1 MIWYLLYP
9 FRGTAEA
16 PVLAETHPLRTAF
29 TRYGRYAASHV
40 VTTLLVSV
48 AVAAV
53 LIYPFPFLY
62 TTDFTNGASPLPEHA
77 WTDTLPLEDK
87 NRVEPDVIMR
97 SVWIHGNY
105 FQALNRN
112 VLLSALELQDELLGP
127 TVDFNPRRP
136 VVGSGEILNTT
147 TTDLTP
153 TQRDAYHVVNGLT
166 NESWFF
172 QSPLQYWSCS
182 SSNIERDDDIIATAN
197 ERRTQPTSV
206 NVTLRHSIVFSG
218 KRFQDR
224 QLVAADALVITL
236 VHHRNS
242 PVGRMW
248 QERVEALKQNTA
260 DSWEIF
266 DYSPNGKT
274 SELYEFQFRP
284 MSSQDVFLLG
294 LAYSLVLVYFLIS
307 LSKLRAVKSK
317 VGLMVTVIAQIV
329 LAIMSSF
336 TICAIFKIDL
346 SRIPRLGYPVVIF
359 SMSLE
364 NIFRLIN
371 SVILTP
377 SEDSTSNR
385 IGYAFGETAHIA
397 LVSVAQN
404 LLILYGLSKIVSPG
418 VSAFCTFAAVALIFD
433 FFYLSTFFLSVLSV
447 DVRRTELSDA
457 LAKASFRTQ
466 RSASDIQSR
475 QTWMDAM
482 LQGRIAMST
491 RIAGTIVM
499 VGFVLIAQWHF
510 FEHESV
516 IRILSRIIRIS
527 PKHKDLSLSSALTEV
542 HQGRSP
548 ASWLGLQD
556 HETARELIHVIR
568 PDAHSYIARVF
579 HPTIFVLTGSDRNVS
594 SNEPWFPP
602 AVYDFMRHQSAP
614 FVVTVIV
621 VAAAVRLL
629 MNYLLW
635 DELAESSRANGA
647 DHESLL
653 SVRTLNRGHALDVA
667 MLSACSDGHL
677 VSVGLDRIVRVWD
690 IKGGGKSYTL
700 GDDVDSA
707 MELFPV
713 LAICIDEDSHWLA
726 ILTSDKVLLWNL
738 GELGWGPSIRV
749 EADRHKPEAFFFA
762 NDEALAV
769 PPLVLIR
776 RDGFLTELR
785 VDQPEPVSYMLTKE
799 SAIASVG
806 FLTEKGESISY
817 SIDIF
822 DDADNKEGFPA
833 QVMVSTREGQ
843 VLVAS
848 QEGSSWTSEMV
859 HVGTS
864 RERELVSIQA
874 LPELG
879 FFLIIRSQTV
889 DLVDSQT
896 LKAIYTFKVDPI
908 QPKSMKCFHSRP
920 RRMRCGSVALWSF
933 TLAYLNTYT
942 RDLVVQTYSPQ
953 HEGESLCFCDPT
965 SPTRKTCCPWQRAK
979 ESRRV
984 IKNPGLWDALP
995 SGIMVGV
1002 RRKPGAKLRTDGHPP
1017 HQTLQPLNGLRR
1029 RHNIPQLSNA
1039 NGQIAQDNW
1048 EVWMFSHFGKQE
1060 TWETLPLCP
1069 KIEDDGHLYVNSLGP
1084 MVRVG
1089 RASLAVGLSN
1099 VIKVIM
1105 VGNERFETGDDSQPG
1120 DGMPAL
1126 SSRRRKGPS
1135 TLRGKATGHCGHC

>member
-9 FRGTAEA
+9 FRGTTEA
-16 PVLAETHPLRTAF
+16 PALAETHPLRTAL

-48 AVAAV
+48 AVASI
-53 LIYPFPFLY
+53 LMYPFPFLY
-62 TTDFTNGASPLPEHA
+62 TTDFTNGASPLPEDA
-77 WTDTLPLEDK
+77 WTGTLPLDDK
-87 NRVEPDVIMR
+87 NRIEPDVIMR
-97 SVWIHGNY
+97 SVWVHGNY
-105 FQALNRN
+105 FQALDRN

-127 TVDFNPRRP
+127 TVDFNPRSHIVDRDF
-136 VVGSGEILNTT
+136 LNATPS
-147 TTDLTP
+147 DLTP
-153 TQRDAYHVVNGLT
+153 AQRDAYHVVNGLT

-182 SSNIERDDDIIATAN
+182 RDNIERDDDIIATAN
-197 ERRTQPTSV
+197 EKKTQPTSV

-236 VHHRNS
+236 VHLRDS
-242 PVGRMW
+242 PVGRIW
-248 QERVEALKQNTA
+248 QEKVEALKHNTA
-260 DSWEIF
+260 DNWDIF
-266 DYSPNGKT
+266 EYSPNGKT

-284 MSSQDVFLLG
+284 MSSQDAISLW
-294 LAYSLVLVYFLIS
+294 LAYSLVLIYFLTS

-317 VGLMVTVIAQIV
+317 IGLMVTVIAQIA
-329 LAIMSSF
+329 LAILSSF
-336 TICAIFKIDL
+336 TVCAILKVDL

-385 IGYAFGETAHIA
+385 IGYAFGETGHIA
-397 LVSVAQN
+397 LVSVSQN
-404 LLILYGLSKIVSPG
+404 LLILYGLSRVVSSG
-418 VSAFCTFAAVALIFD
+418 VSAFCTFAAIALIFD

-457 LAKASFRTQ
+457 LAKASFRSQ
-466 RSASDIQSR
+466 RSASDLQSR
-475 QTWMDAM
+475 QSWIDAM

-516 IRILSRIIRIS
+516 LRILSRIIRIS
-527 PKHKDLSLSSALTEV
+527 PKHKDLSLSSPLTDV

-556 HETARELIHVIR
+556 HETARELINVIK
-568 PDAHSYIARVF
+568 PDAHSYIAKVF

-594 SNEPWFPP
+594 SSEPWFPP
-602 AVYDFMRHQSAP
+602 AVYDFIRHQSAP
-614 FVVTVIV
+614 FALTVIV

-635 DELAESSRANGA
+635 DELAESSRTGGANT
-647 DHESLL
+647 ESL
-653 SVRTLNRGHALDVA
+653 SVRTLSSGHALDVA

-677 VSVGLDRIVRVWD
+677 VSVGLDRVIRIWD
-690 IKGGGKSYTL
+690 IKDGGKSYTL
-700 GDDVDSA
+700 GEDVDSA

-713 LAICIDEDSHWLA
+713 LALCIDEDSHWLA
-726 ILTSDKVLLWNL
+726 LLTSDKVLLWHL
-738 GELGWGPSIRV
+738 AELRWGPLIRI

-762 NDEALAV
+762 NDEATAV
-769 PPLVLIR
+769 PPLILVR
-776 RDGFLTELR
+776 RDGFLTELKA
-785 VDQPEPVSYMLTKE
+785 DDPEPISYMLTKE

-806 FLTEKGESISY
+806 FLAEK
-817 SIDIF
+817 
-822 DDADNKEGFPA
+822 GFPA
-833 QVMVSTREGQ
+833 QVIVSTREGQ
-843 VLVAS
+843 VLAAS
-848 QEGSSWTSEMV
+848 QEGSIWTSELV
-859 HVGTS
+859 NAGIS

-896 LKAIYTFKVDPI
+896 LKAIHTFKVDPI
-908 QPKSMKCFHSRP
+908 QPKSMKCYHSRP

-942 RDLVVQTYSPQ
+942 RDLIVQTYSPQ
-953 HEGESLCFCDPT
+953 NAEESLCFCDPD

-1002 RRKPGAKLRTDGHPP
+1002 RRKPGSKPKAGGNVS
-1017 HQTLQPLNGLRR
+1017 HQPLQPLNGLRR
-1029 RHNIPQLSNA
+1029 RHNIPQPANA

-1048 EVWMFSHFGKQE
+1048 EVWTFSHFGNQE

-1069 KIEDDGHLYVNSLGP
+1069 QIEDDGHLYVNSLGP

-1089 RASLAVGLSN
+1089 RSSLAVGLSN

-1120 DGMPAL
+1120 DGVPAL

-1135 TLRGKATGHCGHC
+1135 TLRVRTTSHCGHC

>member
-16 PVLAETHPLRTAF
+16 PALAETHPLRTAL
-29 TRYGRYAASHV
+29 TRYGQYAASHV

-48 AVAAV
+48 AVASI

-62 TTDFTNGASPLPEHA
+62 TTDFSNGASPLPEHA
-77 WTDTLPLEDK
+77 WTGTLPLDDK
-87 NRVEPDVIMR
+87 NRIEPDVIMR
-97 SVWIHGNY
+97 SVWVHGNY
-105 FQALNRN
+105 FQALDRN

-127 TVDFNPRRP
+127 TVDFNPRSHVIDRE
-136 VVGSGEILNTT
+136 SLNATT
-147 TTDLTP
+147 SELTLA
-153 TQRDAYHVVNGLT
+153 QRDAYHVVNGLT

-182 SSNIERDDDIIATAN
+182 PDNIERDDDIIATAN
-197 ERRTQPTSV
+197 EKKTQPTSV

-224 QLVAADALVITL
+224 RLVAADALVITL
-236 VHHRNS
+236 IHLRDS
-242 PVGRMW
+242 PVGRLW
-248 QERVEALKQNTA
+248 QEKVEALKHNTA
-260 DSWEIF
+260 DDWDIF

-284 MSSQDVFLLG
+284 MSTRDAISLW
-294 LAYSLVLVYFLIS
+294 LAYSLVLIYFLTS

-329 LAIMSSF
+329 LAILSSF
-336 TICAIFKIDL
+336 TVCAIFKVDL

-385 IGYAFGETAHIA
+385 IGYAFGETGHVA

-404 LLILYGLSKIVSPG
+404 LLILYGLSKIVSSG
-418 VSAFCTFAAVALIFD
+418 VSAFCTFAAIALIFD

-457 LAKASFRTQ
+457 LAKASFRSQ
-466 RSASDIQSR
+466 QSASDLQSR

-510 FEHESV
+510 FEHESA

-527 PKHKDLSLSSALTEV
+527 PKHKDLSISSALSNV

-556 HETARELIHVIR
+556 HETARELINIIK

-579 HPTIFVLTGSDRNVS
+579 HPTIFVLRGSDRNVS
-594 SNEPWFPP
+594 SSEPWFPP
-602 AVYDFMRHQSAP
+602 AVYDFIRHQSAP
-614 FVVTVIV
+614 FVLTAIV
-621 VAAAVRLL
+621 VTAAVRLL

-635 DELAESSRANGA
+635 DELAESSIASGANN
-647 DHESLL
+647 ESL
-653 SVRTLNRGHALDVA
+653 SVRTLSRGHALDVA
-667 MLSACSDGHL
+667 MLSACTDGHL
-677 VSVGLDRIVRVWD
+677 VSVSLDRVVRVWD
-690 IKGGGKSYTL
+690 IKDGGKSYTL
-700 GDDVDSA
+700 GEGVDSA

-713 LAICIDEDSHWLA
+713 MALCIDEDTHWLA
-726 ILTSDKVLLWNL
+726 LLTSDKVLLWNL
-738 GELGWGPSIRV
+738 AELRWGPLIRV
-749 EADRHKPEAFFFA
+749 ETARKPEAFFFA
-762 NDEALAV
+762 NDEATAIPSLI
-769 PPLVLIR
+769 LIR

-785 VDQPEPVSYMLTKE
+785 VDQPESGSYLLTRG
-799 SAIASVG
+799 SAITSVG
-806 FLTEKGESISY
+806 FLAEKG
-817 SIDIF
+817 
-822 DDADNKEGFPA
+822 FPV
-833 QVMVSTREGQ
+833 QVMVATREGE
-843 VLVAS
+843 VLAAS
-848 QEGSSWTSEMV
+848 QEGSGWISELV
-859 HVGTS
+859 NAGISIEH
-864 RERELVSIQA
+864 ELVSILA

-879 FFLIIRSQTV
+879 FFLIIRSETV

-896 LKAIYTFKVDPI
+896 LKAIHTFMADPI

-942 RDLVVQTYSPQ
+942 RDLIVQTYSPQ
-953 HEGESLCFCDPT
+953 NTDESLCFCDPT
-965 SPTRKTCCPWQRAK
+965 SPTRKTCCPWERAK

-995 SGIMVGV
+995 SGIIVGA
-1002 RRKPGAKLRTDGHPP
+1002 RRKPSNRLRADGHAA
-1017 HQTLQPLNGLRR
+1017 HQPLQPLNGLRR
-1029 RHNIPQLSNA
+1029 RHNVPQPANA

-1048 EVWMFSHFGKQE
+1048 EVWTFSHYGKQE

-1069 KIEDDGHLYVNSLGP
+1069 KMEDDGHLYVNRLGP

-1089 RASLAVGLSN
+1089 RFSIAVGVGD
-1099 VIKVIM
+1099 VIKVVM
-1105 VGNERFETGDDSQPG
+1105 VGNERFETGDDAQPG
-1120 DGMPAL
+1120 DGVPAP

-1135 TLRGKATGHCGHC
+1135 TLRGRATGHFGHC